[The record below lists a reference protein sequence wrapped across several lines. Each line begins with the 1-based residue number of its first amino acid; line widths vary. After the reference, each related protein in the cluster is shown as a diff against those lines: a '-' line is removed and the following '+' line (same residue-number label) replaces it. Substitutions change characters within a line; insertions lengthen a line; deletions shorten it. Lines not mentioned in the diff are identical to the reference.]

1 MRMATAQVPA
11 PKDTAALAKPLGDT
25 AGGLDLFFY
34 TVRRSR
40 ELARPAVRAALWRR
54 IQHGALDLA
63 WLAALLGALAA
74 FLTLETIGFGLGLGV
89 ALGVRVVQTL
99 VVTQLAG
106 FVCALLVVAG
116 PGVAAT
122 FELGLMRH
130 QGEIRTLRL
139 MGIDPRD
146 YLVVPCVV
154 GFALALFVLAFVFQ
168 VAAVLGGFALTALVS
183 HASLSQLFGALA
195 ASLGPAALAVSGV
208 KNLILGAVIGVVVCN
223 QALVEPFSPTQ
234 MPRIAR
240 LMISRALV
248 ALVIVYG
255 GAALLLP

>member
-1 MRMATAQVPA
+1 
-11 PKDTAALAKPLGDT
+11 
-25 AGGLDLFFY
+25 
-34 TVRRSR
+34 
-40 ELARPAVRAALWRR
+40 
-54 IQHGALDLA
+54 
-63 WLAALLGALAA
+63 AA

>member
-1 MRMATAQVPA
+1 MATAQVPPPKEMAA
-11 PKDTAALAKPLGDT
+11 PQAQLGDI
-25 AGGLDLFFY
+25 AGGLDLFLY
-34 TVRRSR
+34 TVRRAGELSR
-40 ELARPAVRAALWRR
+40 PPVRAALWRR

-74 FLTLETIGFGLGLGV
+74 FLTLETTGFGLGLGV
-89 ALGVRVVQTL
+89 ALGVRAVQTL

-130 QGEIRTLRL
+130 QGELRTLRL
-139 MGIDPRD
+139 IGIDPRD
-146 YLVVPCVV
+146 YLIVPCVL
-154 GFALALFVLAFVFQ
+154 GFSLALFVLAFVFQ
-168 VAAVLGGFALTALVS
+168 LAAVLGGFALTALVS

-195 ASLGPAALAVSGV
+195 ITLGPVALAVSAV
-208 KNLILGAVIGVVVCN
+208 KNLVLGAVIGVIVCN
-223 QALVEPFSPTQ
+223 QGLVEPFSPTQ

-240 LMISRALV
+240 LLISRALV
-248 ALVIVYG
+248 ALVLVYG